1 MLHHSIAHGP
11 TSGPPNPASPAERR
25 AAPSSL
31 AYIGIYYIYI
41 YIYIYMYV
49 CIYIYIYMCVC
60 MYIYI
65 YIHTYTYLHMPSSPA
80 PTASSP
86 TARATARRRRGRPF
100 IYIYIYIYTHTL
112 LVINFR
118 PLHLCYLYSMFNH
131 NYVKYHI
138 IVCLCKGGRQAL
150 LREQRRV
157 LVGWANNHFN
167 NLHFI
172 ISLET
177 QQITTCSQ
185 HTITNCLCLFET

>member
-1 MLHHSIAHGP
+1 MYV
-11 TSGPPNPASPAERR
+11 
-25 AAPSSL
+25 
-31 AYIGIYYIYI
+31 YIFIYI
-41 YIYIYMYV
+41 CVCV
-49 CIYIYIYMCVC
+49 CIYIYIYTHTH
-60 MYIYI
+60 IY
-65 YIHTYTYLHMPSSPA
+65 TCL
-80 PTASSP
+80 
-86 TARATARRRRGRPF
+86 RVRRRRPLRPQRGRQRDVVEGGLL
-100 IYIYIYIYTHTL
+100 YIYIYIYTHTL